1 MLHSLLSIAAHQFR
15 CGFRDIYFGV
25 YYASEK
31 LLVSWSLFIFDQS
44 IDDIIVVAN
53 YSPSKLVWYLDLIL
67 AWEAFGTKHGYS

>member
-1 MLHSLLSIAAHQFR
+1 MLHSLLSIAAHKFR
-15 CGFRDIYFGV
+15 CGFCDIYFGV

-53 YSPSKLVWYLDLIL
+53 YSPSKLV
-67 AWEAFGTKHGYS
+67 